1 MPEVHS
7 RHNRHLGESEEE
19 KLWRGVGVGRPARR
33 LVRGVVDEYVPVKF
47 EMVGEMIV
55 KFTLRGFLPHL

>member
-1 MPEVHS
+1 MKDIILTTFEHSKDEVMPEVHS

-33 LVRGVVDEYVPVKF
+33 LVRGVVDEYVPI
-47 EMVGEMIV
+47 ENG
-55 KFTLRGFLPHL
+55 

>member
-1 MPEVHS
+1 MPKVHS

-33 LVRGVVDEYVPVKF
+33 LVRGVVDEYVPEKLD
-47 EMVGEMIV
+47 MVERL
-55 KFTLRGFLPHL
+55 KA